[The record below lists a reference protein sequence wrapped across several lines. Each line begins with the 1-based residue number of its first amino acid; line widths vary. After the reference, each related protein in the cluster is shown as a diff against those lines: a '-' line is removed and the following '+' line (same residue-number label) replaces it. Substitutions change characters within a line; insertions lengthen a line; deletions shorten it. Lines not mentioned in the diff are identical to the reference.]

1 MSQQRLLSN
10 VSQEWRPSIL
20 TYGRSGQ
27 GGTPTNKQARLGWSV
42 PMDNSGSTSQPLPPY
57 YILVSHSSVNNA
69 APGAQSSNFSHPIIQ
84 YQYQDDSAL
93 PLLPQHPDEHVL
105 ILDYEPLAQKPS
117 VVKSISPDLV
127 VTGLKVDDAPG
138 AAAADEKN
146 AHMFVI
152 ETTSDDQCVAT
163 INFHPPSS
171 HPDFISRAQS
181 SSVTEKLPHATLAQF
196 KQRYIHH
203 YSVHLD

>member
-1 MSQQRLLSN
+1 
-10 VSQEWRPSIL
+10 
-20 TYGRSGQ
+20 
-27 GGTPTNKQARLGWSV
+27 
-42 PMDNSGSTSQPLPPY
+42 MDNSGSTSQPLPPY

-152 ETTSDDQCVAT
+152 ETTSDDQ
-163 INFHPPSS
+163 
-171 HPDFISRAQS
+171 AQS

-196 KQRYIHH
+196 KQRNAILRRALVFPEDSKT
-203 YSVHLD
+203 SVDSSERTSDPQSSFVPPSNA